1 MDVFLG
7 TFLNF
12 VCIFINAKAPP
23 RMFFMMQIFK
33 NIQMDAYV
41 KSNLL
46 Y

>member
-1 MDVFLG
+1 MQKL
-7 TFLNF
+7 
-12 VCIFINAKAPP
+12 P